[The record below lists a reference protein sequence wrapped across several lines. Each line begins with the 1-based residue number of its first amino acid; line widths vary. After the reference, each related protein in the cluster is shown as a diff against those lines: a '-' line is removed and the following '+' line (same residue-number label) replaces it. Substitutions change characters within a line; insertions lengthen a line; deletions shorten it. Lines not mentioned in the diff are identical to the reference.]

1 MVKFSAPKM
10 PSPEGMINVLNF
22 LYDKATGDLP
32 ILGSAQDL
40 ANSYRNKG
48 GTPHEN
54 VDSLIRWQC
63 TKTASSGFLLGLPGG
78 AAIIATL
85 PADMTQTLF
94 LQLRM
99 VAAIGHIYEHDPSSD
114 AVRSL
119 AFACLCGAK
128 AMDIMKQA
136 GIQVGQR
143 TTTILIKKIPGAV
156 LTKINKIV
164 GMRLVTKF
172 GSKGVINLGK
182 AVPLVGGLIG
192 GGMNGFGTYA
202 IGKTAK
208 KVFGTQEV

>member
-1 MVKFSAPKM
+1 MVKLSAPKM
-10 PSPEGMINVLNF
+10 PTAEGMINVLNF

-32 ILGSAQDL
+32 ILGSAVDL
-40 ANSYRNKG
+40 ANTYRNKG
-48 GTPHEN
+48 SNPHAN

-78 AAIIATL
+78 PAIIATL
-85 PADMTQTLF
+85 PTDMTQTLF

-99 VAAIGHIYEHDPSSD
+99 VAAIGHIYEFDIASD
-114 AVRSL
+114 EVRTL
-119 AFACLCGAK
+119 AYACLCGSK
-128 AMDIMKQA
+128 AMDIMKAA
-136 GIQVGQR
+136 GMQVGQKVV
-143 TTTILIKKIPGAV
+143 INVIKKIPGSV
-156 LTKINKIV
+156 LKEINKKV

-182 AVPLVGGLIG
+182 VVPVVGGIIG

-208 KVFGTQEV
+208 RVFGNQGV